1 MNPFFSRHATL
12 KLETMIQQKVGKWW
26 TLGFIFNVQYPI

>member
-12 KLETMIQQKVGKWW
+12 KLETMIQKKVG
-26 TLGFIFNVQYPI
+26 TGGLLDVFVNF